1 MSKSEPDN
9 TADQL
14 AEEKVELPPSPFD
27 DLCETEMMH
36 ARCVTTDD
44 MRASYNKR
52 WTELMSEHAVDALR
66 AQTGRGNVKFYE
78 LPADAYYVLVLR
90 VPSPNQD
97 KLSVKYLTVNKNADI
112 NMGPACCKSADS
124 ETQLIHIRGS
134 PSSTLFALL
143 SPLEHEFYILNSD
156 FKPMTVN
163 STNPIAAIKSDTGNY
178 LQVKT
183 EFKAVRAKLAV
194 PLVKP
199 TKTKKHKQQP
209 KDEPREN

>member
-1 MSKSEPDN
+1 MSELELDKP
-9 TADQL
+9 ADC
-14 AEEKVELPPSPFD
+14 AGEEKVELPPSQFD

-36 ARCVTTDD
+36 ARHVIADNLRD
-44 MRASYNKR
+44 SYNKR
-52 WTELMSEHAVDALR
+52 WTELLSEHAVDALR

-90 VPSPNQD
+90 MPSPNQD

-156 FKPMTVN
+156 FKPMPVD
-163 STNPIAAIKSDTGNY
+163 SANPITAIKSDTGNY

-183 EFKAVRAKLAV
+183 ELKAKRAKLAI

-199 TKTKKHKQQP
+199 IKAKKHKPQP